1 MALAEVIVRRR
12 GWLAALWLGAAVLL
26 LPSAGRVAQVL
37 DVRATVDG
45 SESAAVERLLRGPL
59 ASAYARYAVLVIGG
73 APAPTSAAG
82 DSLLGRIL
90 RVLAATPEVS
100 GTFSFRDGG
109 DSLFLA
115 PRDTGRGTFVV
126 VGLDTKATHA
136 SADEVMPRLRGR
148 TEPLQRRLRAQYPAL
163 TLRWTGESA
172 LNHDL
177 RASSNEDVRRAER
190 RALPVIALFLVLAFG
205 AVAAALAPVLCGAL
219 AIAIALGLAAIVATV
234 WPLSILL
241 QSVVTML
248 GLGLGIDYALL
259 TITRFREGLAEGR
272 DATTAAIEATRHA
285 GHTILV
291 AAATVAVGF
300 VALLLVP
307 LNELRAIAVGGLLVV
322 VASAL
327 LATTLLP
334 GLLAWLGPRIDWGRV
349 RRRVENPLSAGDRW
363 RRLGRWV
370 TARPWLA
377 LAGGGVPLVVLAL
390 QAGGLQTGLP
400 RGDWLPPSME
410 SAVALRNL
418 RAMGRSGVV
427 DAVRIVLEL
436 PQGTSARTSIGWRA
450 LRQFVEPL
458 ERDPRIERVRSLVAV
473 VRATGLGRLGL
484 ATLSD
489 KATAGLVSRDGRLA
503 IVELMPRDG
512 LTPEAL
518 VQLVRE
524 IRAAGGAASG
534 LEGAVVR
541 VGGLP
546 AFNTDYRDA
555 VVGRF
560 GQIAGLVILGTLVAL
575 FLGTRSLLVPLKA
588 MLLNLLSV
596 GAAFGA
602 LRLVFQ
608 DGWGGRLFGVAEPLG
623 AVFSTLPVIVFCM
636 VFGLS
641 MDYEVFLI
649 TRVMEG
655 RRSGL
660 DDRTAII
667 EGIANTGPVITNAAA
682 IMLVVFAAF
691 TLGQFLIIKLLG
703 FTLAVAV
710 LLDATVVRMVIGP
723 ALLQLAGRWNWW
735 PYGFAITTSVGAKRR
750 SRPQSA
756 FPTVVRSPS
765 SR

>member
-1 MALAEVIVRRR
+1 MALAEAIVRRR
-12 GWLAALWLGAAVLL
+12 AWLAALWLGAAVLL

-37 DVRATVDG
+37 DVSATVDG

-59 ASAYARYAVLVIGG
+59 ASAYARYAVLVIDGG
-73 APAPTSAAG
+73 PPPASAAG
-82 DSLLGRIL
+82 DSTLDRI
-90 RVLAATPEVS
+90 VTALAAAPEVS
-100 GTFSFRDGG
+100 RMFSFRDVG

-115 PRDTGRGTFVV
+115 PRGTGTFVV
-126 VGLDTKATHA
+126 VGLATTIA

-148 TEPLQRRLRAQYPAL
+148 TVRLERQLRADYPGL

-177 RASSNEDVRRAER
+177 RASSNADVGRAER
-190 RALPVIALFLVLAFG
+190 RALPLIALFLVLAFG
-205 AVAAALAPVLCGAL
+205 ALAAAFMPVLCGTL
-219 AIAIALGLAAIVATV
+219 AIAIALGIAAVVARV

-259 TITRFREGLAEGR
+259 TITRFREGLAAGR
-272 DATTAAIEATRHA
+272 EATAAAIQATRHA

-291 AAATVAVGF
+291 AAATVAIGF

-307 LNELRAIAVGGLLVV
+307 LNEMRAIAVGGLLVV
-322 VASAL
+322 LTSAL

-349 RRRVENPLSAGDRW
+349 RCRRADASDERW

-377 LAGGGVPLVVLAL
+377 LAGGGIPLLAL
-390 QAGGLQTGLP
+390 ALCAGGLRTGLP
-400 RGDWLPPSME
+400 RGDWLPPDME
-410 SAVALRNL
+410 SAVALRDL
-418 RAMGRSGVV
+418 RAMGRSGIV
-427 DAVRIVLEL
+427 DAVRVVLEL
-436 PQGTSARTSIGWRA
+436 PEGTSARTSVGWRA

-458 ERDPRIERVRSLVAV
+458 ERDPRVERVRSLVAV

-484 ATLSD
+484 ATLSER
-489 KATAGLVSRDGRLA
+489 ATEGLVSRDGRLA
-503 IVELMPRDG
+503 VVELMPRDG
-512 LTPEAL
+512 LKPEAL
-518 VQLVRE
+518 VQLVHE
-524 IRAAGGAASG
+524 IRAVGGAASG
-534 LEGAVVR
+534 LDGAVVR

-546 AFNTDYRDA
+546 AFNADYRDA

-560 GQIAGLVILGTLVAL
+560 AQIAGLVVLGTLVAL

-602 LRLVFQ
+602 LKLVFQ
-608 DGWGGRLFGVAEPLG
+608 DGLGGRLFGVAEPLG
-623 AVFSTLPVIVFCM
+623 AVFSTLPVIVFCI

-735 PYGFAITTSVGAKRR
+735 PGTSGDELPSHLRLV
-750 SRPQSA
+750 PQHDIPIAEDPRLGQSQ
-756 FPTVVRSPS
+756 
-765 SR
+765 

>member
-1 MALAEVIVRRR
+1 MALAEAIVRRR
-12 GWLAALWLGAAVLL
+12 AWLAAGWLGAAALL
-26 LPSAGRVAQVL
+26 LPSASRVARVL
-37 DVRATVDG
+37 DVGATVDG

-59 ASAYARYAVLVIGG
+59 VSAYARYAVLVIDSGPS
-73 APAPTSAAG
+73 PASARS
-82 DSLLGRIL
+82 DSVLGRIL
-90 RVLAATPEVS
+90 AVLTAAPEVS
-100 GTFSFRDGG
+100 GTFSFRNGG

-115 PRDTGRGTFVV
+115 PRGTGTFVV
-126 VGLDTKATHA
+126 AGLATTTTRV

-148 TEPLQRRLRAQYPAL
+148 TEPLQRQLRAEYPEL

-177 RASSNEDVRRAER
+177 RESSNVDVGRAER
-190 RALPVIALFLVLAFG
+190 RALPLIALFLVLVFG
-205 AVAAALAPVLCGAL
+205 AVAAALVPVLCGAL
-219 AIAIALGLAAIVATV
+219 AIAIALGLAAIVARF
-234 WPLSILL
+234 WPVSILL

-259 TITRFREGLAEGR
+259 TITRFREGLTAGR
-272 DATTAAIEATRHA
+272 DATTAAVQATRHA

-291 AAATVAVGF
+291 AATTVAIGF

-307 LNELRAIAVGGLLVV
+307 LNEMRAIAVGGLLVV
-322 VASAL
+322 LTSAL

-334 GLLAWLGPRIDWGRV
+334 GLLAWLGPRVDWGRV
-349 RRRVENPLSAGDRW
+349 RRPAHASGDRW
-363 RRLGRWV
+363 RRLGHWV

-377 LAGGGVPLVVLAL
+377 LAGGGVPLLVLAL
-390 QAGGLQTGLP
+390 QAAGLRTGLP
-400 RGDWLPPSME
+400 RGDWLPPAME
-410 SAVALRNL
+410 SAVALRDL
-418 RAMGRSGVV
+418 RAMGRSGIV
-427 DAVRIVLEL
+427 DAVRVVLEL
-436 PQGTSARTSIGWRA
+436 PEGTSVRTSAGWRA
-450 LRQFVEPL
+450 LRQFVDPL
-458 ERDPRIERVRSLVAV
+458 ERDPRVERVRSLVAV

-484 ATLSD
+484 ATLPERT
-489 KATAGLVSRDGRLA
+489 TAGLVSRDGRLTV
-503 IVELMPRDG
+503 VELMPRDG
-512 LTPEAL
+512 LGPDAL
-518 VQLVRE
+518 GQLVRE

-534 LEGAVVR
+534 LNGAVVR

-560 GQIAGLVILGTLVAL
+560 AQIAGLVVLGTLVAL

-602 LRLVFQ
+602 LTLVFQ
-608 DGWGGRLFGVAEPLG
+608 DGLGSSLFGVPEPLG
-623 AVFSTLPVIVFCM
+623 AVFSTLPVIVFCL

-667 EGIANTGPVITNAAA
+667 EGIASTGPVITNAAA

-691 TLGQFLIIKLLG
+691 TLGQFLVIKLLG

-735 PYGFAITTSVGAKRR
+735 PGTSGLSLPDPAISSALPHGPNGA
-750 SRPQSA
+750 RPSGSSA
-756 FPTVVRSPS
+756 Y
-765 SR
+765 

>member
-1 MALAEVIVRRR
+1 MALAETIVRRR
-12 GWLAALWLGAAVLL
+12 AWLALGWLGAAVVL
-26 LPSAGRVAQVL
+26 LPSASRIAQVL
-37 DVRATVDG
+37 DVSAAVEG
-45 SESAAVERLLRGPL
+45 SESAEVERLLRGPL
-59 ASAYARYAVLVIGG
+59 ASAYARYAVLVIDSGPS
-73 APAPTSAAG
+73 PAVAAG
-82 DSLLGRIL
+82 DSVLGRAIA
-90 RVLAATPEVS
+90 VLTAAPEVS
-100 GTFSFRDGG
+100 GTFSFRNGR

-115 PRDTGRGTFVV
+115 PRGGGTFVV
-126 VGLDTKATHA
+126 IGLAPTEA
-136 SADEVMPRLRGR
+136 SADQVIPRLRVR
-148 TEPLQRRLRAQYPAL
+148 TQGLQRQLRAQYPGL

-177 RASSNEDVRRAER
+177 RASSNTDVVRAER
-190 RALPVIALFLVLAFG
+190 RALPAIALFLVLAFG
-205 AVAAALAPVLCGAL
+205 AVAAALVPVTSGAL
-219 AIAIALGLAAIVATV
+219 AIAIALGIAALVARI
-234 WPLSILL
+234 WPVSILL

-259 TITRFREGLAEGR
+259 TITRFREGLAAGL
-272 DATTAAIEATRHA
+272 DSQAAAVQAARHA

-291 AAATVAVGF
+291 AAATVAIGF
-300 VALLLVP
+300 LALLLVP
-307 LNELRAIAVGGLLVV
+307 LNEMRAIAVGGLLVTLT
-322 VASAL
+322 SAL

-334 GLLAWLGPRIDWGRV
+334 GLLVWLGPRIEWGRV
-349 RRRVENPLSAGDRW
+349 RRRSPPRGATRGADRW
-363 RRLGRWV
+363 RRLGLWV

-377 LAGGGVPLVVLAL
+377 LAGGGVPLLAL
-390 QAGGLQTGLP
+390 ALAAGGLRTGLP
-400 RGDWLPPSME
+400 RGDWLPPAME
-410 SAVALRNL
+410 SAVALRDL

-427 DAVRIVLEL
+427 DAVRVVLEL
-436 PQGTSARTSIGWRA
+436 PEGTSARRGVGWRA
-450 LRQFVEPL
+450 VQQFVEPWA
-458 ERDPRIERVRSLVAV
+458 RDPRVERVRSLVAV
-473 VRATGLGRLGL
+473 VRASGLGRLGL

-489 KATAGLVSRDGRLA
+489 RAVEGLVSRDGRWA
-503 IVELMPRDG
+503 AVELMPRDG
-512 LTPEAL
+512 LSPDSL
-518 VQLVRE
+518 MQLVWE
-524 IRAAGGAASG
+524 IRDAGGVASG
-534 LEGAVVR
+534 LNGVVVR

-575 FLGTRSLLVPLKA
+575 FVATRSVLVPLKA

-602 LRLVFQ
+602 LTLVFQ
-608 DGWGGRLFGVAEPLG
+608 DGLGGRWFGVAEPLG

-691 TLGQFLIIKLLG
+691 TLGQFLVIKLLG

-735 PYGFAITTSVGAKRR
+735 PGMKRR
-750 SRPQSA
+750 N
-756 FPTVVRSPS
+756 
-765 SR
+765 

>member
-1 MALAEVIVRRR
+1 MALAEAMVRRR
-12 GWLAALWLGAAVLL
+12 AWLAAGWLGAAALL

-37 DVRATVDG
+37 DVGATVDG

-59 ASAYARYAVLVIGG
+59 ASAYARYAVLVIDGG
-73 APAPTSAAG
+73 PSPASAGG
-82 DSLLGRIL
+82 DSVLGRIL
-90 RVLAATPEVS
+90 TVLAAAPEVS

-115 PRDTGRGTFVV
+115 PRGTGTFVV
-126 VGLDTKATHA
+126 VGLATTTTRA
-136 SADEVMPRLRGR
+136 SADEVIPRLRGR
-148 TEPLQRRLRAQYPAL
+148 TEPLERQLRAEHPEL

-177 RASSNEDVRRAER
+177 RESSNVDVGRAER
-190 RALPVIALFLVLAFG
+190 RALPLIALFLVFAFG
-205 AVAAALAPVLCGAL
+205 ALAAALVPVLSGAL
-219 AIAIALGLAAIVATV
+219 AIAIALGLAAIVARF
-234 WPLSILL
+234 WPVSILL

-259 TITRFREGLAEGR
+259 TITRFREGLAAGH
-272 DATTAAIEATRHA
+272 DAAASAVQAARHA

-291 AAATVAVGF
+291 AAATVAIGF

-307 LNELRAIAVGGLLVV
+307 LNEMRAIAVGGLLVV
-322 VASAL
+322 LTSAL

-334 GLLAWLGPRIDWGRV
+334 GLLAWLGPRIDWGRL
-349 RRRVENPLSAGDRW
+349 RRRRAPASGDRW
-363 RRLGRWV
+363 RRLGHWV

-377 LAGGGVPLVVLAL
+377 LAGGGVPLLVLAL
-390 QAGGLQTGLP
+390 QAGGLRTGLP
-400 RGDWLPPSME
+400 RGDWLPPAME
-410 SAVALRNL
+410 SAVALRDL
-418 RAMGRSGVV
+418 RAMGRSGIV
-427 DAVRIVLEL
+427 DAVRVVLEL
-436 PQGTSARTSIGWRA
+436 PEGTSARTSAGWRA
-450 LRQFVEPL
+450 LRRFVEPL
-458 ERDPRIERVRSLVAV
+458 ERDPRVERVRSLVAV

-484 ATLSD
+484 ATLPERT
-489 KATAGLVSRDGRLA
+489 TAGLVSRDGRLA
-503 IVELMPRDG
+503 VVELMPRDG
-512 LTPEAL
+512 LSPEAL

-534 LEGAVVR
+534 LDGAVVR

-560 GQIAGLVILGTLVAL
+560 AQIAGLVVLGTLVAL

-602 LRLVFQ
+602 LTLVFQ
-608 DGWGGRLFGVAEPLG
+608 DGLGGRLFGVAEPLG

-667 EGIANTGPVITNAAA
+667 EGIASTGPVITNAAA

-691 TLGQFLIIKLLG
+691 TLGQFLVIKLLG

-735 PYGFAITTSVGAKRR
+735 PGTSGGQPAAAPPPLVRARAQTSRRR
-750 SRPQSA
+750 SYG
-756 FPTVVRSPS
+756 TDSPY